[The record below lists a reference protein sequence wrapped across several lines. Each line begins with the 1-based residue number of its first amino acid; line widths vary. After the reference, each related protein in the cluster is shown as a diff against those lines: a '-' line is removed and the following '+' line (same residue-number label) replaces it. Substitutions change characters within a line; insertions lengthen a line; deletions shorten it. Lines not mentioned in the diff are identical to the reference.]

1 MYKQNKQGENMQ
13 LPVAIVRDVPPPKR
27 AHPTDAGIDLHA
39 AQQVMINP
47 HETKKIPLGVKTAI
61 PAGYVGLL
69 IARSSLGTRDLGLAN
84 DIGVIDPDYRGELCA
99 LIQNRGRVSQII
111 NLHERICQLVLVPII
126 TPQLKLVER
135 LDTTQRGTGGF
146 GSTGQT

>member
-13 LPVAIVRDVPPPKR
+13 LSVAIVRDVPPPKR

-146 GSTGQT
+146 GSTGRQ